1 MPARLFQH
9 ERLRTTISVDSKAKQ
24 QHVHGDGSTDVYV
37 RGAAK
42 NVNDLYVTIKALQVY
57 FLTSIHYVN

>member
-1 MPARLFQH
+1 M
-9 ERLRTTISVDSKAKQ
+9 
-24 QHVHGDGSTDVYV
+24 HGDGSTDVYV

-42 NVNDLYVTIKALQVY
+42 NVNDLYVTIKVLQVY